1 MTTIRTTT
9 RPPATR
15 ARDDKKYA
23 RRGDVDEDV
32 DEALA
37 RARDE
42 AVETVRCPEFIIDSS
57 SSTDRRRAG
66 RARARTRARFGR

>member
-1 MTTIRTTT
+1 MTTIPTTK

-15 ARDDKKYA
+15 ARDDKTYA

-42 AVETVRCPEFIIDSS
+42 AAETGVPEFIIDSS

>member
-1 MTTIRTTT
+1 MTTIRTTK

-37 RARDE
+37 RIGLSKRQA
-42 AVETVRCPEFIIDSS
+42 ANIILANLQQILVFGSS
-57 SSTDRRRAG
+57 LRRAPP
-66 RARARTRARFGR
+66 